1 MGMLQEISECFA
13 IFVFSSIERDDDVI
27 VGAVRVLYF
36 LVYSRYIMNKNLLGL
51 LGGSFVV
58 TFNVLSLL
66 ILFRK
71 NQIDDYSRL
80 KPGIVRVSL
89 NVSMLY
95 SLIQSHTKHNVM
107 LIVVRLLFLLTFVS
121 LMLFE
126 QEYNY
131 TFIS

>member
-36 LVYSRYIMNKNLLGL
+36 LAYSRYIMNKNLLGL

>member
-1 MGMLQEISECFA
+1 MLQEISECFA

-66 ILFRK
+66 ILFR
-71 NQIDDYSRL
+71 NDDYSRL

>member
-66 ILFRK
+66 ILFR
-71 NQIDDYSRL
+71 NDDYSRL